1 VGEFARRTGSGE
13 RGWPD
18 NSVARGDSGRTG
30 GHRTVEGGQHSAGS
44 GRTAEGP
51 QASAPRQPRLVTAG
65 LVLMGVV
72 VLLAGTV
79 AGVSYFSGS
88 DRSPDSRPSSSAGGK
103 TVDDAAQRTVSAPL
117 GGRKTASFE
126 LLAGVNT
133 VHVKMSNLGQDL
145 YRISTPADAGI
156 KPSPVVRDDDVQ
168 LQVDRD
174 GTGTG
179 GQIEVVLSTAVRWQ
193 LRFSGYAEEQ
203 QINLSGGKV
212 SSVEMIAGT
221 HKAELQLPQPS
232 GTVPVKISG
241 SVDQLA
247 LRSPADNPVRVKV
260 GGGATDVVAGSRK
273 LHDIASG
280 STLTPKDWKA
290 HTDRYDVIAASAIG
304 SLNVEIAPQ

>member
-1 VGEFARRTGSGE
+1 
-13 RGWPD
+13 
-18 NSVARGDSGRTG
+18 
-30 GHRTVEGGQHSAGS
+30 
-44 GRTAEGP
+44 
-51 QASAPRQPRLVTAG
+51 
-65 LVLMGVV
+65 MGVV
-72 VLLAGTV
+72 VLMAGTV

-88 DRSPDSRPSSSAGGK
+88 DRSPDSRVISSSAGGK
-103 TVDDAAQRTVSAPL
+103 SVDDAAQRTVSAPL

-133 VHVKMSNLGQDL
+133 VHVSMSNLGADL

-156 KPSPVVRDDDVQ
+156 KPSPVLRDDDVQ

-212 SSVEMIAGT
+212 SSVEMIAGM
-221 HKAELQLPQPS
+221 HKAELQLPPPS

-247 LRSPADNPVRVKV
+247 VRSPADNPVRVKV

-273 LHDIASG
+273 LHDIAPG